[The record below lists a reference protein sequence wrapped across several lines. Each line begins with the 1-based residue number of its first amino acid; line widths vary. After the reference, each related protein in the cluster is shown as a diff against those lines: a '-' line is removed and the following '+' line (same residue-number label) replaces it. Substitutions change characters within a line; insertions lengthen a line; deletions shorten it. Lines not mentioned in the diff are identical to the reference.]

1 LRIEFPGA
9 IYPVS
14 SRMLGS
20 WQQSRDQLFEDKR
33 DRERFLQRLSEGVT
47 DFGIRLYL
55 FTLIPLPLGPGDTR
69 GESLP
74 LHAEPLHCLH
84 GVFQQQVVF
93 SSDTLAERS
102 GRQLNGWG

>member
-1 LRIEFPGA
+1 MARPLRIEFPGA
-9 IYPVS
+9 IYHVS

-55 FTLIPLPLGPGDTR
+55 FTLMRNHWHDGREPGEPA
-69 GESLP
+69 ESLP
-74 LHAEPLHCLH
+74 
-84 GVFQQQVVF
+84 
-93 SSDTLAERS
+93 
-102 GRQLNGWG
+102 